1 MSNFSRPQGLGK
13 FSMFPPVIKSLLV
26 INLAVYVLQHIFLKT
41 YTIDG
46 ASLADYFVYYFA
58 LQPLD
63 SSFLNLGVGD
73 FWPWQVITYQFMH
86 GGFWHLFF
94 NLFALWMFGAELES
108 RWGSRQ
114 FILYYL
120 LCGIG
125 AAVVQ
130 MFIADGPTIGASG
143 SVYGILLAFAMT
155 FPNRPIFMFPFFIPI
170 PAKFFVL
177 IFVGIQ
183 MISGLSSSD
192 DGIAYFAHLG
202 GAATGFL
209 LMKFGEKIGI
219 YRWFDKLVN
228 KGQGKYSCYKEEKEV
243 KVYSVNWQ
251 KTSSTTSSV
260 GHDTSTSTR
269 PVGRIYSIDGE
280 DVTQEKIDAI
290 LDKISSSGYQNL
302 SDKEKYILNELSKKL

>member
-1 MSNFSRPQGLGK
+1 MSNFNRPQGLGR
-13 FSMFPPVIKSLLV
+13 FSMFPPVLKSLIV
-26 INLAVYVLQHIFLKT
+26 INLVVYVLQYFFMEA
-41 YTIDG
+41 YTING
-46 ASLADYFVYYFA
+46 VSLSDYFTYYFA

-63 SSFLNLGVGD
+63 SSFLSFGTGN

-108 RWGSRQ
+108 RWGSHK
-114 FILYYL
+114 FLFYYL

-125 AAVVQ
+125 AAIVQ
-130 MFIADGPTIGASG
+130 LFVADGPTIGASG
-143 SVYGILLAFAMT
+143 SIYGILLAFGFT

-170 PAKFFVL
+170 PAKYFVL
-177 IFVGIQ
+177 IFAGIE
-183 MISGLSSSD
+183 MISGFSSSSD
-192 DGIAYFAHLG
+192 GIAHFAHLG

-209 LMKFGEKIGI
+209 LMKYGDKIGI
-219 YRWFDKLVN
+219 YRWLDKIVTIGRN
-228 KGQGKYSCYKEEKEV
+228 KYSGYREEKGA
-243 KVYSVNWQ
+243 KVYSVNWN
-251 KTSSTTSSV
+251 KSTTPPLR
-260 GHDTSTSTR
+260 HETTTSTR
-269 PVGRIYSIDGE
+269 PAMKIYSIDGE